1 MSSRDTLQRSPGR
14 LLWTVLSAVQS
25 WPYTFSMEAH
35 ISEQRMEGRSRTP
48 QVAPGKQHSE
58 AMPLGMHFC
67 PHGGLLNT
75 PGVSL
80 ASQTLLHRRLNIAA
94 WVLGGGFTLFYIW
107 HNIEPT
113 AAAMFA
119 QYPAMHAFRLA
130 LICLFI
136 GLGSILS
143 WVPHVCYKRL
153 RLFEAL
159 LFGSAAV
166 FFLTTHIIAANAI
179 HTMQGVAGLAVF
191 LPTIAIPWL
200 ILVQVYGMFIPNTWE
215 RSALVIVLFALGPGL
230 VVSAI
235 ALFAPATY
243 AALDKTMVISV
254 ILWMVV
260 PAASAIYGSHRIELM
275 NREIHE
281 AEQLGSY
288 SLRRKLGAGGM
299 GEVYLAE
306 HKLLKR
312 PAAIKLIKS
321 SQSTDPNIIARF
333 ESEVRTTA
341 LLTHP
346 NTVEIYDFGVTED
359 GTFFYVMEYLPGMD
373 LQDLVDWH
381 GAVPASR
388 AIYLTR
394 QVCGALAEA
403 HGRCVIHRDIK
414 PGNIFVAERGG
425 VYDVAKLLDFG
436 LVRTLDQD
444 AESVRLTQQGA
455 MVGSPAYTS
464 PENVTGEGEPDAR
477 GDIYSL
483 GATLYF
489 LVTGR
494 PVFEGVQPIKVLFAH
509 VNEKPIPPR
518 ELNSDIPADLEAVIL
533 RCLEKSPSRRFQT
546 VSDVELALSAC
557 RDATAWTP
565 QRAAEW
571 WKSLTPGSERPK
583 ADSSGVDPQ
592 ATLVTPVGAVT
603 PAQMAANA

>member
-1 MSSRDTLQRSPGR
+1 MD
-14 LLWTVLSAVQS
+14 
-25 WPYTFSMEAH
+25 AH
-35 ISEQRMEGRSRTP
+35 SSEQRSDGRFRTP
-48 QVAPGKQHSE
+48 RVASGKPRSE
-58 AMPLGMHFC
+58 ELAKEMHFC
-67 PHGGLLNT
+67 PHGGLLTT

-94 WVLGGGFTLFYIW
+94 WVLGSGFTLFYIW
-107 HNIEPT
+107 HNIEPVT
-113 AAAMFA
+113 AAMFV
-119 QYPAMHAFRLA
+119 QHPWMHALRLA
-130 LICLFI
+130 LIGLFL
-136 GLGSILS
+136 GLGAVMS
-143 WVPHVCYKRL
+143 WVPHLCYKRL
-153 RLFEAL
+153 RLFETV
-159 LFGSAAV
+159 LFGSAAA
-166 FFLTTHIIAANAI
+166 FFLTSQVVAAASI
-179 HTMQGVAGLAVF
+179 HSMKGASELAVY

-200 ILVQVYGMFIPNTWE
+200 ILVQIYGLFIPNTWT
-215 RSALVIVLFALGPGL
+215 RATTVILLFAVGPAL

-235 ALFAPATY
+235 AVFSPATY
-243 AALDKTMVISV
+243 AALEKTMVISV

-260 PAASAIYGSHRIELM
+260 PAAAAIYGSHRIELM

-321 SQSTDPNIIARF
+321 TQATDPNVVARF

-346 NTVEIYDFGVTED
+346 NTVEIYDFGVTAD

-381 GAVPASR
+381 GAVPPSR
-388 AIYLTR
+388 AIYLIR

-436 LVRTLDQD
+436 LVRSLDEGP
-444 AESVRLTQQGA
+444 ESVRLTQQGA

-509 VNEKPIPPR
+509 VNEQPIPPR

-583 ADSSGVDPQ
+583 VDPSGVDPQ

-603 PAQMAANA
+603 PAQRAANA